1 MIAGVIASTTAPFC
15 RSCDRARLTAD
26 GTLFLCLYADR
37 GIDLRELLRGGA
49 SDAELTDAIRVAW
62 TGRRDRG
69 AEVRAAVPE
78 RGVLVPLQGLRA
90 DPRREMHVRG
100 G

>member
-1 MIAGVIASTTAPFC
+1 M
-15 RSCDRARLTAD
+15 LTQ
-26 GTLFLCLYADR
+26 
-37 GIDLRELLRGGA
+37 GIDLREPLRTGA
-49 SDAELTDAIRVAW
+49 TDDELAALIRGAW
-62 TGRRDRG
+62 ERRSDRG
-69 AEVRAAVPE
+69 AEERLAVGD